1 MPSGGSRRAP
11 RRRRRVSWLGRSGL
25 VVAILAGLVVLGG
38 SLWSTRELI
47 VEETGPP
54 TALAAEP
61 LSPTSVEL
69 EWKPAEDVDRYVVR
83 VGPER
88 SLTRGAV
95 EVETRTP
102 KATLEDLAAT
112 TPGTDRYFRVDAV
125 RGAEVSSS
133 RTGRFALPPAAMSV
147 VKVAKTSSSGTRL
160 TWKAVPNAR
169 QYDVEASRKKDFTGR
184 TALVRTVG
192 SKPELITKE
201 LDPRTTYW
209 FRVRPVNGSLVGDFG
224 KAVTTRTR
232 SEQVAFNVG
241 AWNVCSEK
249 CSGYPS
255 RARSMAA
262 FLNAEEL
269 DVFALQEAGGKRVG
283 PTTAAIFSGG
293 ERGFRL
299 ATGGAKARYIFY
311 RPALFEQEG
320 GGFFPVGDG
329 RYATWAQFTVK
340 GTGKQFIVVSVH
352 LENGKSSGDDAKR
365 AAETRTMLG
374 RMAAINTGD
383 VPIVYAGDFNS
394 GRHRAADSPGT
405 LMRGA
410 GMVDTVD
417 AVTDPVN
424 RQFNTG
430 HTFSTRP
437 LLSGAHVDHIFASK
451 GLDVLAWEQLVRMN
465 GSSYA
470 SPDLSDHNAL
480 RARLAL
486 EAKDVKIGAPTRV
499 VQVPLGEPTTAPG
512 AAP

>member
-95 EVETRTP
+95 E
-102 KATLEDLAAT
+102 
-112 TPGTDRYFRVDAV
+112 
-125 RGAEVSSS
+125 
-133 RTGRFALPPAAMSV
+133 
-147 VKVAKTSSSGTRL
+147 
-160 TWKAVPNAR
+160 
-169 QYDVEASRKKDFTGR
+169 
-184 TALVRTVG
+184 
-192 SKPELITKE
+192 
-201 LDPRTTYW
+201 
-209 FRVRPVNGSLVGDFG
+209 
-224 KAVTTRTR
+224 
-232 SEQVAFNVG
+232 
-241 AWNVCSEK
+241 
-249 CSGYPS
+249 
-255 RARSMAA
+255 
-262 FLNAEEL
+262 
-269 DVFALQEAGGKRVG
+269 
-283 PTTAAIFSGG
+283 
-293 ERGFRL
+293 
-299 ATGGAKARYIFY
+299 
-311 RPALFEQEG
+311 
-320 GGFFPVGDG
+320 
-329 RYATWAQFTVK
+329 
-340 GTGKQFIVVSVH
+340 
-352 LENGKSSGDDAKR
+352 
-365 AAETRTMLG
+365 AETRTMLG

-405 LMRGA
+405 LKRGA

-470 SPDLSDHNAL
+470 SPVLSDHNAL